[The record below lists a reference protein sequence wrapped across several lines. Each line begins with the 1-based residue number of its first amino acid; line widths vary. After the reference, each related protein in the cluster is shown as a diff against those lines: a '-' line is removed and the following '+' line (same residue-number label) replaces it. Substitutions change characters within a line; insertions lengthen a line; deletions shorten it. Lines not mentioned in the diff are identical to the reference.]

1 MHIHQALLDLKQ
13 EIDLSAME
21 RLSIQK
27 SKLAVTAGLKR
38 RWAIHRKTNPLP
50 FSEPS
55 KREATPR
62 RWASCP
68 DISRHRSK
76 IPDDDDQAHSDSHS
90 TTTDTEAPVL
100 KGSEIARKTKIYV
113 QAMDNIREMKIGDYY
128 DTNQVRSES
137 HQITHTKV
145 RHLNPLLWV
154 KAFYSAM
161 KN

>member
-13 EIDLSAME
+13 EMDLSAME

-27 SKLAVTAGLKR
+27 SKLALTSGLKR
-38 RWAIHRKTNPLP
+38 RWAIHRKPNPLP

-55 KREATPR
+55 KRGPTPR
-62 RWASCP
+62 RSASCP

-90 TTTDTEAPVL
+90 TTDTEVPIL
-100 KGSEIARKTKIYV
+100 KGSEIARKTNIYV
-113 QAMDNIREMKIGDYY
+113 QPMDNIREMEIEDYY
-128 DTNQVRSES
+128 DTDQVRSES
-137 HQITHTKV
+137 HQTTHTKV
-145 RHLNPLLWV
+145 RHLNALLWV